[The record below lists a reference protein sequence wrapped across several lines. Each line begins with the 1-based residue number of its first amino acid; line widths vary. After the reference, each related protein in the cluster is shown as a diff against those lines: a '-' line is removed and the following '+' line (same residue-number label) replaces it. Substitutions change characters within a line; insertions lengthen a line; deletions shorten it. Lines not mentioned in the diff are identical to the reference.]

1 MYILSDSEVHLLL
14 QYLAA
19 QPSLPGHVME
29 LQTRLE
35 RSLDCHYNSLVDWDA
50 NTWGALPVM
59 SNLYSIDPMLSTYTT
74 VSMEEVC
81 PNSDLEPSEM
91 TANYDPAPPTMP
103 NDAADEDYMPP
114 LEDCTYQDPSHS
126 GGTGQRGADTTAS
139 TSVQAA
145 GGDGGG
151 GGGDGDGNLPPQNW
165 DPNCQEEEDLNQV
178 MDSLGGGRE
187 EEQVL
192 GVGEGGEAEA
202 QNEEENMEDRSS
214 ESVPQDPNSSP
225 ESQVISAEGKKFVAD
240 LAAAC
245 DEILNGD
252 FSEHTDPAEVLFALA
267 TGKPW
272 DAAAASFSDN
282 SLPAIL
288 ARCVQATRIV
298 ASSTFILMMNLL
310 QYRLK
315 IESIHISTGQ
325 SRKKI
330 TGNLYATEIAKK
342 VKGHRTLERWVKHGA
357 EYTIIASSDMNEGR
371 LVIKSII
378 PLVTKLRQQF
388 DIKLTTFMSYTIL
401 LEHHHRFP
409 TLSPPLPNILV
420 ISTANIRHSDAVM
433 DTLSLNCFIKPR
445 CQIKWA
451 SCYEANP
458 VSMTVLR
465 DDTIN
470 HVFLS
475 LQLGQAPLSL
485 CPSLS
490 PSPSTSL
497 QVSQPSSPTR
507 IGSSPPPS
515 FHPEKNAA
523 DVLSDR
529 LVTIDTNF
537 NPYMQANASC
547 PVPWGAPHQK
557 TLEYTE
563 KERAHVESNTV
574 TPTSILDLSAKIIRQ
589 LQSGKRANL
598 DIYIKVSSELLD
610 GQTLRINKKDGNFAV
625 IVDTSMPGEIREYLI
640 DKLHILFPET
650 FLPTDSEEESS
661 HQFPSIHFTWYNR
674 DTTQIQLKNL

>member
-1 MYILSDSEVHLLL
+1 MYHLSDSEVHLLL

-50 NTWGALPVM
+50 NTWGALPVT

-103 NDAADEDYMPP
+103 DDAADEDYMPP
-114 LEDCTYQDPSHS
+114 SEDCTYQDPSHS

-139 TSVQAA
+139 IRKRKRRAKTSAGRHAGTSVQAA

-151 GGGDGDGNLPPQNW
+151 GGGGGDGNLPPQNW
-165 DPNCQEEEDLNQV
+165 DPNCRRGGLWNGIFTRHGNHVEEEEDLDQV

-267 TGKPW
+267 TGEPW

-357 EYTIIASSDMNEGR
+357 EYTIIASSDTNEGR

-388 DIKLTTFMSYTIL
+388 DIKLTTFMSYMIL

-409 TLSPPLPNILV
+409 TLSPPLPDVLV

-433 DTLSLNCFIKPR
+433 DTLSLK
-445 CQIKWA
+445 
-451 SCYEANP
+451 
-458 VSMTVLR
+458 
-465 DDTIN
+465 
-470 HVFLS
+470 
-475 LQLGQAPLSL
+475 
-485 CPSLS
+485 
-490 PSPSTSL
+490 
-497 QVSQPSSPTR
+497 
-507 IGSSPPPS
+507 
-515 FHPEKNAA
+515 
-523 DVLSDR
+523 
-529 LVTIDTNF
+529 
-537 NPYMQANASC
+537 
-547 PVPWGAPHQK
+547 
-557 TLEYTE
+557 
-563 KERAHVESNTV
+563 
-574 TPTSILDLSAKIIRQ
+574 
-589 LQSGKRANL
+589 
-598 DIYIKVSSELLD
+598 
-610 GQTLRINKKDGNFAV
+610 
-625 IVDTSMPGEIREYLI
+625 
-640 DKLHILFPET
+640 
-650 FLPTDSEEESS
+650 
-661 HQFPSIHFTWYNR
+661 
-674 DTTQIQLKNL
+674 